1 MKNKL
6 NHIAFIM
13 DGNNR
18 WSKKNNLTI
27 YNGYKKGAK
36 QLINLTNFIFTNT
49 KSNYVSAFAL
59 SKNNLKRSKRLISIL
74 KNLLLEFID
83 DINNQNLNFKFNI
96 KFVGDKSF
104 LDNAINK
111 KIDLLENTR
120 KKNKKFLIIY
130 INYSGK
136 DDIKQAAYN
145 YHLVSKANDKN
156 KNKFEDFL
164 LTNNIPDPDILIRTG
179 GYSRLSDFIIYQS
192 TFTELFFSNKLWPDF
207 KKSDLS
213 NMINKFYFLERKFGL

>member
-1 MKNKL
+1 
-6 NHIAFIM
+6 M

-49 KSNYVSAFAL
+49 NSNYVSAFAL

-83 DINNQNLNFKFNI
+83 DINNQNLNLKFNI

-104 LDNAINK
+104 LDTAINK
-111 KIDLLENTR
+111 KIDLLENTT
-120 KKNKKFLIIY
+120 KKYKKFLVIY

-145 YHLVSKANDKN
+145 YHLVSKTNDKN
-156 KNKFEDFL
+156 KIKFEDFL

-213 NMINKFYFLERKFGL
+213 NIINKFYFLERKFGL

>member
-1 MKNKL
+1 
-6 NHIAFIM
+6 M

-49 KSNYVSAFAL
+49 RSNYVSAFAL
-59 SKNNLKRSKRLISIL
+59 SKNNLNRSKRLISIL

-83 DINNQNLNFKFNI
+83 DISNQNLNLDFNI
-96 KFVGDKSF
+96 RFVGDKSF
-104 LDNAINK
+104 LDTTINK
-111 KIDLLENTR
+111 KINLLENTA

-145 YHLVSKANDKN
+145 YHLAKKAIEKN
-156 KNKFEDFL
+156 KYKFEDFL
-164 LTNNIPDPDILIRTG
+164 LTKNIPDPDILIRTG

-207 KKSDLS
+207 KKSDLL
-213 NMINKFYFLERKFGL
+213 NIINKFYFLERKFGL

>member
-1 MKNKL
+1 
-6 NHIAFIM
+6 M